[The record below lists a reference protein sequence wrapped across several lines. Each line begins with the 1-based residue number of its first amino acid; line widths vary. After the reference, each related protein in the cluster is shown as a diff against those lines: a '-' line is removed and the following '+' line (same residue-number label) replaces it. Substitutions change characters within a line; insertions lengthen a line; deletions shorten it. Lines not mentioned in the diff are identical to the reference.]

1 MRVIRRP
8 SRLSGGGWRCCGVG
22 VGGGPE
28 EAGRLEKEEGGGS
41 GNGGGFIGEEGGK
54 EGKTE

>member
-8 SRLSGGGWRCCGVG
+8 SRLSVGGGRCCGVG

-28 EAGRLEKEEGGGS
+28 EAGRLEREEGGGS
-41 GNGGGFIGEEGGK
+41 GGGFIGEEGGK